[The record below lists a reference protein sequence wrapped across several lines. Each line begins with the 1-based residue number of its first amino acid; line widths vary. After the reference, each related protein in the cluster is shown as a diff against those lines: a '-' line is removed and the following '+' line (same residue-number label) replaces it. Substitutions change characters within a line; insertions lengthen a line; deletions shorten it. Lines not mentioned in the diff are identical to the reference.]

1 MKSSV
6 QTLQECLDIDGEDL
20 GSSFGGCVANF
31 CNPSDWGQGRYGTLV
46 SSLIKNSVRIK
57 ESFLPCKTSLQ
68 MIAGHWHDL

>member
-20 GSSFGGCVANF
+20 GSSCGGCVANF

-57 ESFLPCKTSLQ
+57 ESFLPLAVTPIML
-68 MIAGHWHDL
+68 IGWVGTE